1 MHQQKHEDNSKKRCK
16 HKRMAKTQEQSEK
29 HEEIHSENRGAGKT
43 HEITNAS
50 RKTRHEMDKNICTHP
65 ENCVASKTNENIN
78 ASKKHKSMGK
88 AKTNTPRKQGS

>member
-29 HEEIHSENRGAGKT
+29 HEETHLENRGASKT

-50 RKTRHEMDKNICTHP
+50 RKQGMKWKNIYAHIL
-65 ENCVASKTNENIN
+65 KT
-78 ASKKHKSMGK
+78 A
-88 AKTNTPRKQGS
+88 